1 MATSEIT
8 SFEMNFFRI
17 AGTSEAATLASGKAE
32 YLLPIDKD
40 KKMKKKNVGETFSL
54 TSKRKQ

>member
-40 KKMKKKNVGETFSL
+40 KQMKKKMLERLSP
-54 TSKRKQ
+54 

>member
-8 SFEMNFFRI
+8 SFEMNFFRM
-17 AGTSEAATLASGKAE
+17 AGTSEATTLASGKAE

-40 KKMKKKNVGETFSL
+40 KKMKKKMLERLSP
-54 TSKRKQ
+54 